1 MTPFF
6 RSMTLSLLLPAAI
19 WAQPVPTPTPAGQ
32 SETLTTTPDSTGPR
46 STDARAEQIPSSST
60 NLANAL
66 SLSLNEAVETAARRN
81 LGVDIER
88 FDYRS
93 TGHRARATYGA
104 FDFFTQATVE
114 TSETERAVASS
125 IDASLA
131 DRTFANIGVTQLL
144 PTGGTYSVGFN
155 NSRSGSNSPFVD
167 VNPAYQS
174 NLFFDFSQPLL
185 RDFGVDIARRNVN
198 IARNNLG
205 ISEGAF
211 RNALILTTLAVEQA
225 YYELIYARQEL
236 EVRRQSATLARDQER
251 ITQIR
256 IDVGASAPLDIL
268 QPRVAIATRE
278 EEVILAEARI
288 SAAEDRL
295 RQLMNLPPEEWDR
308 PIVPT
313 ETLDYERVTV
323 DTVTAVER
331 AMQLRPEIQQARLGT
346 ENSRIDLNYLR
357 NQVLPRLNL
366 ELGYG
371 TAGLAGTQFGPDP
384 ITGEPIVVNRTGIN
398 RAFDQVFGNDFP
410 SWSVGFSVGL
420 PIFNIGARANARSAE
435 MNLESSR
442 IGEDQLRQDIAVQVR
457 QAIRDIETSDR
468 RIAATRTA
476 REAAGSNL
484 EAERKRF
491 ENGMTTNFNVLLI
504 QQDLSDARSREILA
518 QVAYL
523 QSIANYHRAVGDIL
537 EIRGIALQ
545 TPEEFSLPRSK
556 WEDKGWLRYDNY
568 SKRSD
573 SRYDL
578 GTN

>member
-6 RSMTLSLLLPAAI
+6 RMTLFSVCFAAAAAGQPA
-19 WAQPVPTPTPAGQ
+19 PTPTPDPQ
-32 SETLTTTPDSTGPR
+32 TSTTTA
-46 STDARAEQIPSSST
+46 ARAEEIPSSSS
-60 NLANAL
+60 NLDNAL

-81 LGVDIER
+81 LGVEIER
-88 FDYRS
+88 FDYRG

-104 FDFFTQATVE
+104 FDFFTSATVE
-114 TSETERAVASS
+114 TSESEQAVASS
-125 IDASLA
+125 IDASQSDL
-131 DRTFANIGVTQLL
+131 TFANLGLTQLL
-144 PTGGTYSVGFN
+144 PTGATYSVGFN
-155 NSRSGSNSPFVD
+155 NRREGSNSPFVD
-167 VNPAYQS
+167 VNPAYKS

-185 RDFGVDIARRNVN
+185 RNFGVDIARRNVN

-225 YYELIYARQEL
+225 YYDLVYARQEL
-236 EVRRQSATLARDQER
+236 EVRRQSAALARDQER

-278 EEVILAEARI
+278 EEVILAEASI
-288 SAAEDRL
+288 SSAEDRL

-313 ETLDYERVTV
+313 ETLDYERVTL
-323 DTVTAVER
+323 DTASAVER

-357 NQVLPRLNL
+357 NQVLPRLDL

-371 TAGLAGTQFGPDP
+371 TAGLAGTEFGAPDP
-384 ITGEPIVVNRTGIN
+384 VTGEPTVENRTGIS

-410 SWSVGFSVGL
+410 SWSIGFTVGL
-420 PIFNIGARANARSAE
+420 PIFNIGARANARAAE
-435 MNLESSR
+435 MNLETSR
-442 IGEDQLRQDIAVQVR
+442 ITEDQTRQEIAVQVR
-457 QAIRDIETSDR
+457 QAIRDIETSER
-468 RIAATRTA
+468 RITATRTA
-476 REAAGSNL
+476 REAAERNL

-523 QSIANYHRAVGDIL
+523 QSVANYHRAVGDIL
-537 EIRGIALQ
+537 EVRGIAVQ
-545 TPEEFSLPRSK
+545 TPEEFSLPRSR
-556 WEDKGWLRYDNY
+556 WENVNWLRYDNY
-568 SKRSD
+568 FGRD
-573 SRYDL
+573 DTDDDA